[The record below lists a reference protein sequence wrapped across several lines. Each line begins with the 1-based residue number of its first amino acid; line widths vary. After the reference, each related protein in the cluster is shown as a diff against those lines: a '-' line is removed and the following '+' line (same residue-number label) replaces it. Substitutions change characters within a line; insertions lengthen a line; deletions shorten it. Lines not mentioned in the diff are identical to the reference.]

1 MRYEIEIKSLL
12 GTQEAANALAQKLQ
26 QLDPDCK
33 KLSHITQRN
42 HYFTGDHI
50 GNLAEKLQGL
60 SGDDKAA
67 ITDIRQN
74 AAHMSVRTRQNNE
87 DQTQTILV
95 IKGAKGSGSANHAV
109 ERMEFEKTLPIA
121 QDKLDQLLVDNGFG
135 VQAKWQAER
144 DKYTFHGATVEVIFS
159 PGYGYLSEVEYV
171 AHDQDRA
178 AAEGV
183 VRGILDELSL
193 TELPGERLERM
204 FAFYN
209 DHWAEYY
216 NTRNVFTVE

>member
-1 MRYEIEIKSLL
+1 MQYEIEIKSLL
-12 GTQEAANALAQKLQ
+12 GTQEAADQLAQRLQ
-26 QLDPDCK
+26 QMDPNCK

-50 GNLAEKLQGL
+50 GNLADILEGITP
-60 SGDDKAA
+60 DDKAA
-67 ITDIRQN
+67 IANISAN
-74 AAHMSVRTRQNNE
+74 AAHISVRTRQNNE
-87 DQTQTILV
+87 DRTQTILV
-95 IKGAKGSGSANHAV
+95 IKGAKGAGSANHAV
-109 ERMEFEKTLPIA
+109 ERMEFERTLPIT
-121 QDKLDQLLVDNGFG
+121 QDKLDQLLIDCGFG

-144 DKYTFHGATVEVIFS
+144 DKYRFHGATVEVIFS

-171 AHDQDRA
+171 AQDQDRA

-183 VRGILDELSL
+183 VRGILAELGL

-204 FAFYN
+204 FAYYN
-209 DHWAEYY
+209 QHWQEYY